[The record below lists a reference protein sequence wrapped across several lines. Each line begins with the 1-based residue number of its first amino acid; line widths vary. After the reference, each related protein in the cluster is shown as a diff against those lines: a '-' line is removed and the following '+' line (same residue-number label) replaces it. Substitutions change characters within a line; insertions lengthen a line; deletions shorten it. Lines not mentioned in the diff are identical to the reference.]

1 VEPVP
6 APELLTRLERVG
18 GLDRR
23 AAERLVAEILAYWAE
38 TPEAWV
44 SRRHAEL
51 QAEGLTNDAI
61 FARIAAELPERR
73 FTSPSLTTRQL
84 RRLVYG

>member
-1 VEPVP
+1 MEPLA

-23 AAERLVAEILAYWAE
+23 AAERLVAEVLAYWAE

-73 FTSPSLTTRQL
+73 FTSPTLTVRQL

>member
-1 VEPVP
+1 MEPVP

-23 AAERLVAEILAYWAE
+23 AAERLVAEVLAYWAE

>member
-1 VEPVP
+1 VEPAA
-6 APELLTRLERVG
+6 APDLLTRLERVG

-23 AAERLVAEILAYWAE
+23 AAERLVAECLAYWSE

-44 SRRHAEL
+44 ARRHAEL
-51 QAEGLTNDAI
+51 QAEGLANDAI

-73 FTSPSLTTRQL
+73 FTSPPRSARQL

>member
-1 VEPVP
+1 MEPAP
-6 APELLTRLERVG
+6 APELLARLERVG

-23 AAERLVAEILAYWAE
+23 AAARLVAEVLAYWAE